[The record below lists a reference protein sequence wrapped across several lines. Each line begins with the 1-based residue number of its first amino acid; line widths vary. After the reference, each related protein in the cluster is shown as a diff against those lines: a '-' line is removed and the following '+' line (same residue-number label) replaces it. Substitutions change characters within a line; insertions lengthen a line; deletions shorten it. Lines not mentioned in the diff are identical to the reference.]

1 MTRGLTPRVPR
12 RDSGIPWL
20 GEIPAHWAVTRLKF
34 VAEVHG
40 GLTLGKNY
48 GTAALVEYPYLR
60 VANVQDGYLDLSDV
74 ATILIPETEA
84 EACLLQA
91 GDVLMNEGGDADKL
105 GRGCIWAGEIAPCL
119 HQNHVFAVRPQLVC
133 SEWLNAWT
141 STEAAKAFFESRAKQ
156 STNLASISATNLK
169 ELPIPVPPADEQ
181 RAIAAYLACE
191 TERLDG
197 LVAAKERVL
206 GLVAEKRRA
215 LITRAV
221 TRGLDP
227 CAPSRDSG
235 IPWLGEIPAHW
246 SATPLKRSATI
257 IDCKHRTV
265 PFTSEGIP
273 LASIREV
280 QSWEVDL
287 TAAKMTTKEEY
298 LLMIEGGREPRPG
311 DVIVSRNATV
321 GAAALVPPGRAQF
334 CMGQD
339 VSLVRPGAELEPAF
353 LNWLFRSDCVANQ
366 FTSTSIGAIFFRI
379 NVEQIKE
386 LLIPLPP
393 LDEQRAIVAHIAAE
407 TAKLDALRAAMER
420 TIALLKERRAALI
433 AAAVTG
439 RIPISLAHCCR
450 TCIG

>member
-1 MTRGLTPRVPR
+1 MTRDLSPDVPFC
-12 RDSGIPWL
+12 DSDIPWL
-20 GEIPAHWAVTRLKF
+20 DEIPAHWTITRLKF
-34 VAEVHG
+34 VAEVQS

-48 GTAALVEYPYLR
+48 GTVALVEYPYLR
-60 VANVQDGYLDLSDV
+60 VANVQDGHLDLSDI
-74 ATILIPETEA
+74 ATVMVPETEA
-84 EACLLQA
+84 ESCLLKV

-105 GRGCIWAGEIAPCL
+105 GRGCIWAGEIIPCL
-119 HQNHVFAVRPQLVC
+119 HQNHVFAVRPRLVC
-133 SEWLNAWT
+133 SEWLNAST
-141 STEAAKAFFESRAKQ
+141 STEIAKAFFESRAKQ
-156 STNLASISATNLK
+156 STNLASISATNIK
-169 ELPIPVPPADEQ
+169 ELPIPIPPADEQ
-181 RAIAAYLACE
+181 IAIVAYIDRE
-191 TERLDG
+191 TARLDR

-221 TRGLDP
+221 TRGLDIR
-227 CAPSRDSG
+227 APLRDSG
-235 IPWLGEIPAHW
+235 IPWLGELPAHW
-246 SATPLKRSATI
+246 SSRQLKRSATV

-287 TAAKMTTKEEY
+287 TSAKMTTEEEY
-298 LLMIEGGREPRPG
+298 LLMIEGDRDPRPG

-321 GAAALVPPGRAQF
+321 GAAALVPDRSRF

-339 VSLVRPGAELEPAF
+339 VSLVRPGADLEPVF
-353 LNWLFRSDCVANQ
+353 LNWLFRSDGVANQ
-366 FTSTSIGAIFFRI
+366 ISAASIGATFFRI

-393 LDEQRAIVAHIAAE
+393 LDEQRAIVAHIATE
-407 TAKLDALRAAMER
+407 TAKLDALRSATER

-439 RIPISLAHCCR
+439 RLHIPEAA
-450 TCIG
+450 